1 VNVLDLVVIAA
12 MIAAGYFG
20 YRLGFVARV
29 VSWAGL
35 ALGIVLAV
43 AFVDDVMSLLS
54 AQASQTRL
62 FVALLFFLLLASG
75 GQALG
80 YAAGVALRRRLPS
93 REGVYRSDRVGGAVV
108 GVLGVLVA
116 VWLLIPALTSAQG
129 WPARAARDSQVV
141 RAINR
146 YAPDPPPQAQRLGRA
161 VAEGPFPEVFS
172 RLNGPGGVGAPPT
185 RALAPDVAAR
195 VSASVLRI
203 QGEACDQVQA
213 GSGFVAGANL
223 VVTNAHV
230 VAGEPRTEVDTN
242 DGRRLSATVVAFD
255 PERDLAVLRVRN
267 LRLFALPFA
276 DGNDGNDGMTGAV
289 FGHPGGGPLRI
300 APARIAE
307 TVNASGTDVYRTGR
321 TSRRVH
327 VLAANLAPG
336 DSGGPLV
343 DQQGRMVGV
352 AFAVD
357 PGQESTAYALTRRE
371 VDSVLG
377 PVLAGG
383 GQTSADTGPCL
394 VG

>member
-1 VNVLDLVVIAA
+1 VNLLDLVIVAA

-29 VSWAGL
+29 ISWAGL
-35 ALGIVLAV
+35 ALGIILAV
-43 AFVDDVMSLLS
+43 AFVDDVMGLLS
-54 AQASQTRL
+54 SQPSQTKL
-62 FVALLFFLLLASG
+62 FIALLFFLLVATI

-80 YAAGVALRRRLPS
+80 YAAGFALRRRLPS
-93 REGVYRSDRVGGAVV
+93 TQAVHQGDRVGGAVV
-108 GVLGVLVA
+108 GVVGVLVA
-116 VWLLIPALTSAQG
+116 VWLLTPALASAQG
-129 WPARAARDSQVV
+129 WPARATRDSQIV
-141 RAINR
+141 RAIDR
-146 YAPDPPPQAQRLGRA
+146 YAPDPPPQAKRLGRA

-195 VSASVLRI
+195 VASSVLKI
-203 QGEACDQVQA
+203 EGQACDQIQA

-230 VAGEPRTEVDTN
+230 VAGEPRTEVQTN
-242 DGRRLSATVVAFD
+242 DGRQLSATVVAFD

-267 LRLFALPFA
+267 LRLFALSFA
-276 DGNDGNDGMTGAV
+276 DGGVGTTGAV

-307 TVNASGTDVYRTGR
+307 TVNAAGTDIYRTGH
-321 TSRRVH
+321 TTRRIH

-357 PGQESTAYALTRRE
+357 PGQESTAYALTRGE

-377 PVLAGG
+377 PVLAGRE
-383 GQTSADTGPCL
+383 QAANTGPCV

>member
-1 VNVLDLVVIAA
+1 VNALDFVVLAA

-35 ALGIVLAV
+35 AIGIVLAV
-43 AFVDDVMSLLS
+43 AFVDDVTGLVS
-54 AQASQTRL
+54 AQASQTKL
-62 FVALLFFLLLASG
+62 FVALAFFLLLATG
-75 GQALG
+75 GQAAG
-80 YAAGVALRRRLPS
+80 YAAGIALRSRLPS
-93 REGVYRSDRVGGAVV
+93 REGLHESDRVGGAVV
-108 GVLGVLVA
+108 GVLGVLIA
-116 VWLLIPALTSAQG
+116 VWLLTPALTSAQG
-129 WPARAARDSQVV
+129 WPARAARDSQIV

-185 RALAPDVAAR
+185 RAVAPDVAAR
-195 VSASVLRI
+195 VSASVLKI
-203 QGEACDQVQA
+203 QGQACDQVQA
-213 GSGFVAGANL
+213 GSGFVAGADL

-267 LRLFALPFA
+267 LRLFALSFA
-276 DGNDGNDGMTGAV
+276 DGSVGTTGAV
-289 FGHPGGGPLRI
+289 FGHPGGGPLKI

-307 TVNASGTDVYRTGR
+307 TVTAAGTDIYRTGR

-327 VLAANLAPG
+327 VLAAELAPG

-343 DQQGRMVGV
+343 DQQGRMIGV
-352 AFAVD
+352 AFAID
-357 PGQESTAYALTRRE
+357 PGQESTSYALTRAE
-371 VDSVLG
+371 VDAVLG
-377 PVLAGG
+377 PVLRGG
-383 GQTSADTGPCL
+383 GQTAANTGPCV

>member
-1 VNVLDLVVIAA
+1 VNALDFVVLAA

-35 ALGIVLAV
+35 AIGIVLAV
-43 AFVDDVMSLLS
+43 AFVDDVTGLLS
-54 AQASQTRL
+54 AQASQTKL
-62 FVALLFFLLLASG
+62 FVALAFFLLLATG
-75 GQALG
+75 GQAAG
-80 YAAGVALRRRLPS
+80 YAAGIALRSRLPS
-93 REGVYRSDRVGGAVV
+93 REGLHESDRVGGAVV
-108 GVLGVLVA
+108 GVLGVLIA
-116 VWLLIPALTSAQG
+116 VWLLTPALTSAQG
-129 WPARAARDSQVV
+129 WPARAARDSQIV

-185 RALAPDVAAR
+185 RAVAPDVAAR
-195 VSASVLRI
+195 VSASVLKI
-203 QGEACDQVQA
+203 QGQACDQVQA
-213 GSGFVAGANL
+213 GSGFVAGADL

-267 LRLFALPFA
+267 LRLFALSFA
-276 DGNDGNDGMTGAV
+276 DGSVGATGAV
-289 FGHPGGGPLRI
+289 FGHPGGGPLKI

-307 TVNASGTDVYRTGR
+307 TVTAAGTDIYRTGR

-327 VLAANLAPG
+327 VLAAELAPG

-343 DQQGRMVGV
+343 DQQGRMIGV
-352 AFAVD
+352 AFAID
-357 PGQESTAYALTRRE
+357 PGQESTSYALTRAE
-371 VDSVLG
+371 VDAVLG
-377 PVLAGG
+377 PVLRGG
-383 GQTSADTGPCL
+383 GQTVANTGPCV

>member
-1 VNVLDLVVIAA
+1 MNALDFVVIAA

-35 ALGIVLAV
+35 AIGVVLAV
-43 AFVDDVMSLLS
+43 AFVDDITSKLS
-54 AQASQTRL
+54 SQASQTKL
-62 FVALLFFLLLASG
+62 FVALAFFLVLATV

-80 YAAGVALRRRLPS
+80 YAAGIALRSRLPS
-93 REGVYRSDRVGGAVV
+93 REVVHQGDRVGGAVV
-108 GVLGVLVA
+108 GVLGVLAA
-116 VWLLIPALTSAQG
+116 VWLLIPAVTSAQG
-129 WPARAARDSQVV
+129 WPARAARDSQIV

-172 RLNGPGGVGAPPT
+172 RLNGPGGAGTPPT

-195 VSASVLRI
+195 VAGSVLKI
-203 QGEACDQVQA
+203 QGQACDQIQA

-230 VAGEPRTEVDTN
+230 VAGEPRTEVETN
-242 DGRRLSATVVAFD
+242 DGRQLPATVVAFD
-255 PERDLAVLRVRN
+255 PQRDLAVLRVRN

-276 DGNDGNDGMTGAV
+276 DGSDGLTGAV

-307 TVNASGTDVYRTGR
+307 TVTAAGTDIYRTGR

-327 VLAANLAPG
+327 VLAAVLHPG

-352 AFAVD
+352 AFAID
-357 PGQESTAYALTRRE
+357 PGHDSTAYALTRGE
-371 VDSVLG
+371 VDAVLG
-377 PVLAGG
+377 PVVRAGG
-383 GQTSADTGPCL
+383 QAAADTGPCV

>member
-1 VNVLDLVVIAA
+1 MNILDVVVVAA

-54 AQASQTRL
+54 AQASQTKL
-62 FVALLFFLLLASG
+62 FVALLFFLLLATG
-75 GQALG
+75 GQAAG
-80 YAAGVALRRRLPS
+80 YAAGVALRRHLPS
-93 REGVYRSDRVGGAVV
+93 REGLHRSDRVGGAVV
-108 GVLGVLVA
+108 GVLGVFVA
-116 VWLLIPALTSAQG
+116 VWLLIPAFASAQG
-129 WPARAARDSQVV
+129 WPARAVRDSEIV
-141 RAINR
+141 RALNR

-185 RALAPDVAAR
+185 GALAPDVAAR
-195 VSASVLRI
+195 VASSVLKI
-203 QGEACDQVQA
+203 QGEACDQIQA

-230 VAGEPRTEVDTN
+230 VAGEPRTEVETN

-267 LRLFALPFA
+267 LRLFALPTA
-276 DGNDGNDGMTGAV
+276 DGADGTTGAV
-289 FGHPGGGPLRI
+289 FGYPGGGALRI

-307 TVNASGTDVYRTGR
+307 TVNAAGTDIYRTGR

-327 VLAANLAPG
+327 VLAADLAPG

-343 DQQGRMVGV
+343 DEQGRMVGV

-357 PGQESTAYALTRRE
+357 PGQDSTAYALTKGE
-371 VDSVLG
+371 VDTVLG
-377 PVLAGG
+377 PVLGGG
-383 GQTSADTGPCL
+383 GQAANTGPCL

>member
-1 VNVLDLVVIAA
+1 VNVLDLIVLAV
-12 MIAAGYFG
+12 MVAAGYLG
-20 YRLGFVARV
+20 YRLGFIARV
-29 VSWAGL
+29 VSWTGL
-35 ALGIVLAV
+35 ALGVVLAV
-43 AFVDDVMSLLS
+43 AFVDDVMDVFSS
-54 AQASQTRL
+54 QPSQTKL
-62 FVALLFFLLLASG
+62 FVALVFFLLVASA
-75 GQALG
+75 GQAVG
-80 YAAGVALRRRLPS
+80 YAVGFALRRRLPA
-93 REGVYRSDRVGGAVV
+93 RQGLHTSDRVGGAVV

-116 VWLLIPALTSAQG
+116 VWLLTPALASAEG

-195 VSASVLRI
+195 VASSVLKVE
-203 QGEACDQVQA
+203 GEACDQVQA

-230 VAGEPRTEVDTN
+230 VAGEPRTEVETS
-242 DGRRLSATVVAFD
+242 DGRTLSATVVAFD
-255 PERDLAVLRVRN
+255 PDRDLAVLRVRN
-267 LRLFALPFA
+267 LRLFVLPGA
-276 DGNDGNDGMTGAV
+276 DGGEGTTGAV

-307 TVNASGTDVYRTGR
+307 TVNAAGTDIYRTGR

-357 PGQESTAYALTRRE
+357 PGQDGTAYALTRDE
-371 VDSVLG
+371 VDRVVA
-377 PVLAGG
+377 PVVNGG

>member
-1 VNVLDLVVIAA
+1 MNVLDLIVLAV
-12 MIAAGYFG
+12 MVAAGYFG
-20 YRLGFVARV
+20 YRLGFIARV
-29 VSWAGL
+29 VSWTGL
-35 ALGIVLAV
+35 ALGVVLAV
-43 AFVDDVMSLLS
+43 AFVDDVMDVFSS
-54 AQASQTRL
+54 QPSQTKL
-62 FVALLFFLLLASG
+62 FVALVFFLLVASA
-75 GQALG
+75 GQAVG
-80 YAAGVALRRRLPS
+80 YAVGFALRRRLPA
-93 REGVYRSDRVGGAVV
+93 RQGLHTSDRVGGAVV

-116 VWLLIPALTSAQG
+116 VWLLTPALASAEG

-195 VSASVLRI
+195 VASSVLKVE
-203 QGEACDQVQA
+203 GEACDQVQA

-230 VAGEPRTEVDTN
+230 VAGEPRTEVETS
-242 DGRRLSATVVAFD
+242 DGRTLSATVVAFD
-255 PERDLAVLRVRN
+255 PDRDLAVLRVRN
-267 LRLFALPFA
+267 LRLFVLPGA
-276 DGNDGNDGMTGAV
+276 DGGEGTTGAV

-307 TVNASGTDVYRTGR
+307 TVNAAGTDIYRTGR

-327 VLAANLAPG
+327 ALAANLAPG

-357 PGQESTAYALTRRE
+357 PGQDGTAYALTRDE
-371 VDSVLG
+371 VDRVVA
-377 PVLAGG
+377 PVVNGG

>member
-1 VNVLDLVVIAA
+1 VNALDFVVIAA

-29 VSWAGL
+29 VSWGGL
-35 ALGIVLAV
+35 AVGIVLAV
-43 AFVDDVMSLLS
+43 AFVDEVTGLLS
-54 AQASQTRL
+54 SQASQTKL
-62 FVALLFFLLLASG
+62 FVALAFFLALATA
-75 GQALG
+75 GQAAG
-80 YAAGVALRRRLPS
+80 YAAGIALRSRLPS
-93 REGVYRSDRVGGAVV
+93 REGLHQGDRVGGAVV

-116 VWLLIPALTSAQG
+116 VWLLIPAVTSAQG
-129 WPARAARDSQVV
+129 WPARAARDSQIV

-172 RLNGPGGVGAPPT
+172 RLNGPGGAGTPPT
-185 RALAPDVAAR
+185 LALAPDVATR
-195 VSASVLRI
+195 VAGSVLKI
-203 QGEACDQVQA
+203 QGQACDQIQA

-230 VAGEPRTEVDTN
+230 VAGEPRTEVETN
-242 DGRRLSATVVAFD
+242 DGRQLPATVVAFD
-255 PERDLAVLRVRN
+255 PQRDLAVLRVRN
-267 LRLFALPFA
+267 LRLFPLPFA
-276 DGNDGNDGMTGAV
+276 DGGDGTTGAV

-307 TVNASGTDVYRTGR
+307 TVTAAGTDIYRTGR

-327 VLAANLAPG
+327 VLAAALHPG

-352 AFAVD
+352 AFAID
-357 PGQESTAYALTRRE
+357 PGQDSTAYALTRGE
-371 VDSVLG
+371 VDAVLG
-377 PVLAGG
+377 PVFRGG
-383 GQTSADTGPCL
+383 GQTSADTGPCV

>member
-1 VNVLDLVVIAA
+1 MNVLDLVIVAA

-43 AFVDDVMSLLS
+43 AFVDDVMGLLS
-54 AQASQTRL
+54 SQASQTKL
-62 FVALLFFLLLASG
+62 FVALLFFLVLATA

-80 YAAGVALRRRLPS
+80 YAAGLALRSRLPS
-93 REGVYRSDRVGGAVV
+93 TQGVHRSDRAGGAVV
-108 GVLGVLVA
+108 GVVGVLVA
-116 VWLLIPALTSAQG
+116 VWLLTPALASAQG
-129 WPARAARDSQVV
+129 WPARAARDSQIV
-141 RAINR
+141 RAIDS
-146 YAPDPPPQAQRLGRA
+146 YGPDPPPQAQRLGRA
-161 VAEGPFPEVFS
+161 VAEGPFPEVFA

-195 VSASVLRI
+195 VASSVLKI
-203 QGEACDQVQA
+203 EGEACDQIQA
-213 GSGFVAGANL
+213 GSGFVAGADL

-230 VAGEPRTEVDTN
+230 VAGEPRTEVETN
-242 DGRRLSATVVAFD
+242 DGRQLSATVVAFD
-255 PERDLAVLRVRN
+255 PERDVAVLRVRN
-267 LRLFALPFA
+267 LRLFALPFV
-276 DGNDGNDGMTGAV
+276 DGAEGTTGAV

-307 TVNASGTDVYRTGR
+307 TVNAAGTDIYRTGR
-321 TSRRVH
+321 TNRRVH
-327 VLAANLAPG
+327 VLAADLAPG

-343 DQQGRMVGV
+343 DQQGRLMGV

-357 PGQESTAYALTRRE
+357 PGQESTAYALTRGE
-371 VDSVLG
+371 VDGVLG
-377 PVLAGG
+377 PVLNGR
-383 GQTSADTGPCL
+383 QTPANTGPCL

>member
-1 VNVLDLVVIAA
+1 

-35 ALGIVLAV
+35 AIGIVLAV
-43 AFVDDVMSLLS
+43 AFIDDVTGLLS
-54 AQASQTRL
+54 SQASQTKL
-62 FVALLFFLLLASG
+62 LVALAFFLLLATG
-75 GQALG
+75 GQAAG
-80 YAAGVALRRRLPS
+80 YAAGIALRSRLPS
-93 REGVYRSDRVGGAVV
+93 REGLHQGDRVGGAVV
-108 GVLGVLVA
+108 GALGVLIA
-116 VWLLIPALTSAQG
+116 VWLLVPALTSAQG
-129 WPARAARDSQVV
+129 WPARAARDSQIV

-185 RALAPDVAAR
+185 NAVAPDVAAR
-195 VSASVLRI
+195 VSASVLKI
-203 QGEACDQVQA
+203 QGQACDQIQA

-276 DGNDGNDGMTGAV
+276 DDGDGTTGAV
-289 FGHPGGGPLRI
+289 FGHPGGGPLRT
-300 APARIAE
+300 APARLAE
-307 TVNASGTDVYRTGR
+307 AVTAAGTDIYRTGR
-321 TSRRVH
+321 TSRRVQ
-327 VLAANLAPG
+327 VLAASLAPG
-336 DSGGPLV
+336 DSGGPFV

-352 AFAVD
+352 AFAID
-357 PGQESTAYALTRRE
+357 PGHESTAYALTRAE

-377 PVLAGG
+377 PVLRGG
-383 GQTSADTGPCL
+383 AQTSADTGPCV

>member
-1 VNVLDLVVIAA
+1 MNVLDLVVVAA

-43 AFVDDVMSLLS
+43 AFVDDVMGLLS

-62 FVALLFFLLLASG
+62 FVALLFFLVLATA

-80 YAAGVALRRRLPS
+80 YAAGLALRRRLPS
-93 REGVYRSDRVGGAVV
+93 TQVVHRSDRVGGAVV
-108 GVLGVLVA
+108 GVIGVLVA
-116 VWLLIPALTSAQG
+116 VWLLTPALASAQG
-129 WPARAARDSQVV
+129 WPARAARDSQIV
-141 RAINR
+141 RAIDR
-146 YAPDPPPQAQRLGRA
+146 YGPDPPPQAQRLGRA
-161 VAEGPFPEVFS
+161 VAEGPFPEVFA
-172 RLNGPGGVGAPPT
+172 RLNGPGGVGTPPT

-195 VSASVLRI
+195 VASSVLKI
-203 QGEACDQVQA
+203 EGQACDTIQA
-213 GSGFVAGANL
+213 GSGFVAGADL

-230 VAGEPRTEVDTN
+230 VAGEPRTEVQTN
-242 DGRRLSATVVAFD
+242 DGRQLSATVVAFD
-255 PERDLAVLRVRN
+255 PERDLSVLRVRN
-267 LRLFALPFA
+267 LRLFALPLA
-276 DGNDGNDGMTGAV
+276 DGGDGTTGAV

-307 TVNASGTDVYRTGR
+307 TVNAAGTDIYRTGG
-321 TSRRVH
+321 TNRRVH
-327 VLAANLAPG
+327 VLAADLAPG

-343 DQQGRMVGV
+343 DQQGRVVGV

-357 PGQESTAYALTRRE
+357 PGEESTAYALTRGE
-371 VDSVLG
+371 VDSVLA
-377 PVLAGG
+377 PVLNGR
-383 GQTSADTGPCL
+383 QTPVNTGPCL

>member
-1 VNVLDLVVIAA
+1 VNALDFVVIAA

-35 ALGIVLAV
+35 AIGVVLAV
-43 AFVDDVMSLLS
+43 AFVDDITSKLS
-54 AQASQTRL
+54 SQASQTKL
-62 FVALLFFLLLASG
+62 FVALAFFLVLATV

-80 YAAGVALRRRLPS
+80 YAAGIALRSRLPS
-93 REGVYRSDRVGGAVV
+93 REVVHQGDRVGGAVV
-108 GVLGVLVA
+108 GVLGVLAA
-116 VWLLIPALTSAQG
+116 VWLLIPAVTSAQG
-129 WPARAARDSQVV
+129 WPARAARDSQIV

-172 RLNGPGGVGAPPT
+172 RLNGPGGAGTPPT

-195 VSASVLRI
+195 VAGSVLKI
-203 QGEACDQVQA
+203 QGQACDQIQA

-230 VAGEPRTEVDTN
+230 VAGEPRTEVETN
-242 DGRRLSATVVAFD
+242 DGRQLPATVVAFD
-255 PERDLAVLRVRN
+255 PQRDLAVLRVRN

-276 DGNDGNDGMTGAV
+276 DGSDGLTGAV

-307 TVNASGTDVYRTGR
+307 TVTAAGTDIYRTGR

-327 VLAANLAPG
+327 VLAAVLHPG

-352 AFAVD
+352 AFAID
-357 PGQESTAYALTRRE
+357 PGHDSTAYALTRGE
-371 VDSVLG
+371 VDAVLG
-377 PVLAGG
+377 PVVRAGG
-383 GQTSADTGPCL
+383 QAAADTGPCV

>member
-1 VNVLDLVVIAA
+1 MNALDFVLVAA

-35 ALGIVLAV
+35 AVGIVLAV
-43 AFVDDVMSLLS
+43 AFVDDVTGLLS
-54 AQASQTRL
+54 SQASQTKL
-62 FVALLFFLLLASG
+62 FVAVAFFLLLATG
-75 GQALG
+75 GQAAG
-80 YAAGVALRRRLPS
+80 YAAGIALRSRLPS
-93 REGVYRSDRVGGAVV
+93 REGLHQGDRVV
-108 GVLGVLVA
+108 GVLIA
-116 VWLLIPALTSAQG
+116 VWLLVPALTSAQG
-129 WPARAARDSQVV
+129 WPARAARDSQIV

-185 RALAPDVAAR
+185 RAVAPDVAAR
-195 VSASVLRI
+195 VSASVLKI
-203 QGEACDQVQA
+203 QGQACDQIQA

-276 DGNDGNDGMTGAV
+276 DGSDGTTGAV

-307 TVNASGTDVYRTGR
+307 TVNAAGTDIYRTGR

-352 AFAVD
+352 AFAID
-357 PGQESTAYALTRRE
+357 PGQESTAYALTRGE
-371 VDSVLG
+371 VDAVLN
-377 PVLAGG
+377 PVVRGG
-383 GQTSADTGPCL
+383 GLTSADTGPCV

>member
-1 VNVLDLVVIAA
+1 

-29 VSWAGL
+29 VSWAGI
-35 ALGIVLAV
+35 ALGVVLAV
-43 AFVDDVMSLLS
+43 AFVDDVMGLLS
-54 AQASQTRL
+54 SQASQMKL
-62 FVALLFFLLLASG
+62 FVALLFFLVLATA

-80 YAAGVALRRRLPS
+80 YAAGLALRSRLPS
-93 REGVYRSDRVGGAVV
+93 TQVVHRSDRVGGAVV
-108 GVLGVLVA
+108 GVIGVVVA
-116 VWLLIPALTSAQG
+116 IWLLTPAFASAQG
-129 WPARAARDSQVV
+129 WPARAARDSQIV
-141 RAINR
+141 RAIDG
-146 YAPDPPPQAQRLGRA
+146 YGPDPPPQAQRLGRA

-172 RLNGPGGVGAPPT
+172 RLNGPGGVGTPPT
-185 RALAPDVAAR
+185 RAVAPDVAAR
-195 VSASVLRI
+195 VASSVLKI
-203 QGEACDQVQA
+203 EGEACDQIQA
-213 GSGFVAGANL
+213 GSGFVVGADL

-230 VAGEPRTEVDTN
+230 VAGEPRTEVETN
-242 DGRRLSATVVAFD
+242 DGRQLSATVVAFD

-267 LRLFALPFA
+267 LRRFPLPFA
-276 DGNDGNDGMTGAV
+276 DGGVGTTGAV

-307 TVNASGTDVYRTGR
+307 TVNAAGTDIYRTGR
-321 TSRRVH
+321 TNRRVH
-327 VLAANLAPG
+327 VLAADLAPG

-357 PGQESTAYALTRRE
+357 PGQDSTAYALTRGE

-377 PVLAGG
+377 AVLSGRQAP
-383 GQTSADTGPCL
+383 ANTGPCL

>member
-1 VNVLDLVVIAA
+1 MNVLDLVVVAA

-20 YRLGFVARV
+20 YRLGFVTRV

-43 AFVDDVMSLLS
+43 AFVDDVMGLLS
-54 AQASQTRL
+54 SQSSQVKL
-62 FVALLFFLLLASG
+62 FVALLFFLVLASA
-75 GQALG
+75 GQAVG
-80 YAAGVALRRRLPS
+80 YAAGLALRRRLPS
-93 REGVYRSDRVGGAVV
+93 TQRVHQSDRIGGAVV

-116 VWLLIPALTSAQG
+116 VWLLTPALASAQG
-129 WPARAARDSQVV
+129 WPARAARDSQIV
-141 RAINR
+141 RAVNR

-185 RALAPDVAAR
+185 RAVAPDVAAR
-195 VSASVLRI
+195 VASSVLKI
-203 QGEACDQVQA
+203 QGEACDQIQA

-230 VAGEPRTEVDTN
+230 VAGEPRTEVETN
-242 DGRRLSATVVAFD
+242 DGRQLSATVVAFD

-267 LRLFALPFA
+267 LRLFQLPFA
-276 DGNDGNDGMTGAV
+276 DGGDGTTGAV

-307 TVNASGTDVYRTGR
+307 TVNATGTDIYRTGR
-321 TSRRVH
+321 TNRRVH
-327 VLAANLAPG
+327 VLAADLAPG

-357 PGQESTAYALTRRE
+357 PGEESTAYALTRGE

-377 PVLAGG
+377 PVVNGG
-383 GQTSADTGPCL
+383 GQAPADTGPCL